1 MDETDSS
8 SVTTSPR
15 RRKVL
20 VLIKCMGYG
29 GAEQL
34 VVSTIRHGD
43 RERFDYEVAYV
54 LEDRDALVPQLRDA
68 GVVVHS
74 LGARGSHDL
83 RWTRNLRSVLVRND
97 FDVVHSHLPY
107 AAAFGRLVATT
118 LGSPRPAL
126 VYTEHGIWDRM
137 ALAVKAMS
145 RVTERLDDRLL
156 TVSEAARE
164 ALPPALRRRAR
175 VVYPGIELEPIDEAR
190 RRKQDHRRAVRAELG
205 LAEGELLALTVA
217 NLRWQKGHDILLRA
231 AKSVT
236 SRGLPVRFVFV
247 GDGPRRR
254 ELELQRASLSLDD
267 QVLFLGDRDDVPR
280 LLAAADLFVLPS
292 RFESLG
298 LALIEAVCSG
308 LPVVATAVG
317 EIPNLGLE
325 VGGALVVPPEQ
336 AEALAEAL
344 ESLVRDGAQRTQRT
358 AAALALAERFDVRR
372 SVREVESV
380 YDELSMPARLA

>member
-15 RRKVL
+15 RCKVL

-190 RRKQDHRRAVRAELG
+190 RRKQEHRRAVRVELG

>member
-15 RRKVL
+15 RCKVL

-43 RERFDYEVAYV
+43 HERFDYEVAYV

-190 RRKQDHRRAVRAELG
+190 RRKQEHRRAVRVELG

>member
-1 MDETDSS
+1 M
-8 SVTTSPR
+8 
-15 RRKVL
+15 
-20 VLIKCMGYG
+20 
-29 GAEQL
+29 
-34 VVSTIRHGD
+34 
-43 RERFDYEVAYV
+43 
-54 LEDRDALVPQLRDA
+54 
-68 GVVVHS
+68 
-74 LGARGSHDL
+74 
-83 RWTRNLRSVLVRND
+83 
-97 FDVVHSHLPY
+97 
-107 AAAFGRLVATT
+107 
-118 LGSPRPAL
+118 
-126 VYTEHGIWDRM
+126 
-137 ALAVKAMS
+137 
-145 RVTERLDDRLL
+145 
-156 TVSEAARE
+156 
-164 ALPPALRRRAR
+164 
-175 VVYPGIELEPIDEAR
+175 
-190 RRKQDHRRAVRAELG
+190 
-205 LAEGELLALTVA
+205 
-217 NLRWQKGHDILLRA
+217 
-231 AKSVT
+231 T